1 MIVDKRHQDGF
12 TILRVEGVVKLGE
25 SAQFF
30 AEALQRALDKDEGD
44 VLVDF
49 SAINYMDSTG
59 IGELVGYLGRFKDT
73 RRKLIL
79 INPNERIRKLLTVAQ
94 LLPLFTIYESL
105 DEALVAER

>member
-12 TILRVEGVVKLGE
+12 TILSVEGVVKLGE

-30 AEALQRALDKDEGD
+30 AEALQRTLDKDEGH

-79 INPNERIRKLLTVAQ
+79 INPNERIRKLLAVAQ
-94 LLPLFTIYESL
+94 LLPLFTIYETL
-105 DEALVAER
+105 DEALAAER